1 MGCSGALFGLIGYSV
16 SDVLMRWR
24 EIRKPGRELTILIA
38 TAVISLAIGL
48 LPGIDNFA
56 HIGGFVMGLLL
67 GVVLPSLPE
76 LATRSSIIL
85 SWIAK
90 VICLVLVIVLYA
102 VFLNIFYTASDL
114 STICPGCKYLSC
126 LPIKDWCSI

>member
-1 MGCSGALFGLIGYSV
+1 MGCSGSLFGLIGFAV
-16 SDVLMRWR
+16 ADILMRWK
-24 EIRKPGRELTILIA
+24 EIKRAGRELTILLA

-67 GVVLPSLPE
+67 GVILTSLPE
-76 LATRSSIIL
+76 FASRRVIIF

-90 VICLVLVIVLYA
+90 IICLVLVIVLYA
-102 VFLNIFYTASDL
+102 VFLNVFYTASDL

-126 LPIKDWCSI
+126 LPIKDWCST